1 VMDECGA
8 NRHSKDDKN
17 CGAEKLMVPTGVQP
31 RQEAA
36 IKDDHFTC
44 FPVNNLLGELV
55 MMVIIFSGKELKQEW
70 CFGLDVF
77 WKRMVSG
84 LANDFPAAQ
93 LFKLMAGRFRVSLQ
107 PVQKD
112 Q

>member
-1 VMDECGA
+1 L

-36 IKDDHFTC
+36 NKDDHFTC

-77 WKRMVSG
+77 AEEDGFGPGKR
-84 LANDFPAAQ
+84 FPGGPTIQVDGREVPCFFAASP
-93 LFKLMAGRFRVSLQ
+93 KGSMT
-107 PVQKD
+107 
-112 Q
+112 